1 MLPNHGNLLFTIHAY
16 SIVLCRL
23 YCCP

>member
-16 SIVLCRL
+16 SIVFCRL
-23 YCCP
+23 YCCL